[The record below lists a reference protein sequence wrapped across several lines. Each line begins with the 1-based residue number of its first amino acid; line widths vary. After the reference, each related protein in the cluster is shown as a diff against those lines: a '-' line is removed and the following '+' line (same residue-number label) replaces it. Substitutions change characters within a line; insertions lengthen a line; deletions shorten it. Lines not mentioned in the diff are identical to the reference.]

1 MNLHLCNLRYEVFK
15 VNHHFAKFLDWKSGE
30 PVGIRTRDLLIK
42 SQLLYQ
48 LSYRPT
54 VARIMMLARK
64 GQVLFFL
71 ISNLSGMIVSVGLY
85 HPNEKNTFIPKR
97 TAVFE
102 NAWAW

>member
-1 MNLHLCNLRYEVFK
+1 
-15 VNHHFAKFLDWKSGE
+15 
-30 PVGIRTRDLLIK
+30 
-42 SQLLYQ
+42 
-48 LSYRPT
+48 